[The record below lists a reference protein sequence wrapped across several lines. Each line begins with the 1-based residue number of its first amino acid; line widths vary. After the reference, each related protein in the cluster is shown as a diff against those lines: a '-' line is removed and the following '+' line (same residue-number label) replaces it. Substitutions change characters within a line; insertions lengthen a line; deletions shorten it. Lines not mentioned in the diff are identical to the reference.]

1 MRMTLEYDLFWSF
14 RSPYSYLVT
23 PRLIEFERAYDVKA
37 NVRPVYP
44 IAVRIPGFFKQV
56 NPMWPP
62 YLLRDCARIAEMLG
76 MPFAWP
82 FPDPIVMNMATGEVP
97 KEQPYIHRLTRLG
110 VAAAAR
116 GRGLPFLAEVS
127 GVIFGGIRDW
137 HLGDHLARAA
147 QRAGLDL
154 AEIDREIARD
164 PDRFEA
170 RIAENEAA
178 QKQAGHWGV
187 PLMVFN
193 GEPFFGQDRFDV
205 LKWRMERNGVSRRR
219 ATPHCS

>member
-1 MRMTLEYDLFWSF
+1 MTLEYDLFWSF

-23 PRLIEFERAYDVKA
+23 PRLIEFEHEYDVKA

-62 YLLRDCARIAEMLG
+62 YLFRDCSRIAEMLG

-82 FPDPIVMNMATGEVP
+82 SPDPIVMNMGTGEVA
-97 KEQPYIHRLTRLG
+97 KDQPYIHRLTRLG
-110 VAAAAR
+110 VAAADA
-116 GRGLPFLAEVS
+116 GKGLPFLAAVS
-127 GVIFGGIRDW
+127 AVIFGGVRDW

-147 QRAGLDL
+147 DRAGLDL
-154 AEIDREIARD
+154 AKLDSDIERE
-164 PDRFEA
+164 PDRYEA
-170 RIAENEAA
+170 VIAENEAA
-178 QKQAGHWGV
+178 QKHAGHWGV

-193 GEPFFGQDRFDV
+193 GEPFFGQDRFD
-205 LKWRMERNGVSRRR
+205 LLRWRMQQNGLKR
-219 ATPHCS
+219 A

>member
-1 MRMTLEYDLFWSF
+1 MTLEYDLFWSF

-23 PRLIEFERAYDVKA
+23 PRLIEFERDFDVKA

-62 YLLRDCARIAEMLG
+62 YLLRDCFRIAEMLG

-82 FPDPIVMNMATGEVP
+82 SPDPIVMNMSTGEVA
-97 KEQPYIHRLTRLG
+97 KEQPYIHRLTKLG
-110 VAAAAR
+110 VAAAAA
-116 GRGLPFLAEVS
+116 GKGLGFLAAVGAVIFS
-127 GVIFGGIRDW
+127 GVRDW
-137 HLGDHLARAA
+137 NLGDHLAGAA

-154 AEIDREIARD
+154 AKLDSEIARA
-164 PDRFEA
+164 PDRHEA
-170 RIAENEAA
+170 VIAENEAA
-178 QKQAGHWGV
+178 QKRAGHWGV

-193 GEPFFGQDRFDV
+193 GEPFFGQDRFD
-205 LKWRMERNGVSRRR
+205 LLRWRMQKGGLSRHR
-219 ATPHCS
+219 